1 MSDQGEQWGVPT
13 IHTWLLLPKAPL
25 SKGTFLGTGEHQCY
39 HSDRLG
45 SSPKRTGQWHSAL
58 LYEPDSF
65 LDQCGI
71 WCKRM
76 REFVLA
82 LKKKSEATIS
92 LQITSLPPL
101 SYNCYKSLLSRL
113 PLWLHVLLTFFAMS
127 QGFCAQLLYD
137 RFFSC
142 SALLAI
148 SSMFLSF
155 PHHWLR
161 FPKRSLP
168 PHFPYSLH
176 IHSCLLS

>member
-76 REFVLA
+76 REFALA
-82 LKKKSEATIS
+82 LKKNLKPQSVCKSPPCHLYPITATS
-92 LQITSLPPL
+92 HYYRGCLCDFM
-101 SYNCYKSLLSRL
+101 YCWHSLLCPKDFAHS
-113 PLWLHVLLTFFAMS
+113 FFMT
-127 QGFCAQLLYD
+127 G
-137 RFFSC
+137 
-142 SALLAI
+142 
-148 SSMFLSF
+148 SF
-155 PHHWLR
+155 PVL
-161 FPKRSLP
+161 
-168 PHFPYSLH
+168 HF
-176 IHSCLLS
+176 